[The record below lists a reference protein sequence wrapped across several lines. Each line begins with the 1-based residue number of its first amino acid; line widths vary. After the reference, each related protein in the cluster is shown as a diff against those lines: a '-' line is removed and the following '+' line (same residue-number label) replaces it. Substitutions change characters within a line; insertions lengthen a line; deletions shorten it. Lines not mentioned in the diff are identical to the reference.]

1 MSESPQPVFAIEKIY
16 LKDLSVEVP
25 NAPDVFLERETPTVD
40 VNVNS
45 TARPVQDGLFEV
57 ALSVTLTAKIKD
69 KVMFLVEAV
78 QAGVFQIRNV
88 PQQDVGPLLGIA
100 CPNTLFPYV
109 RETISTVTS
118 RAGFTPVVLAP
129 MSFEGLYQQQMQ
141 QMQLQQTQQQPVAKP
156 N

>member
-1 MSESPQPVFAIEKIY
+1 MSESPQPTFAIEKIY

-25 NAPDVFLERETPTVD
+25 NAPEVFLEREAPTVD
-40 VNVNS
+40 VNVGS
-45 TARPVQDGLFEV
+45 SARAVQDGLFEV
-57 ALSVTLTAKIKD
+57 VLTVTITAKIKD
-69 KVMFLVEAV
+69 KALFLVEAA

-109 RETISTVTS
+109 RETISAVTS

-129 MSFEGLYQQQMQ
+129 MTFEGIYQQA
-141 QMQLQQTQQQPVAKP
+141 QPQPGAKP